1 MWYSIYDMPSPT
13 EQQTPAN
20 PQDKKVTEPA
30 VPIEQIYSDT
40 DKDYLNTWL
49 QSRLESAKRQKEAPY
64 PELNGKTYY
73 QIYEENENIAN
84 TNLPAKKNDD
94 DVIVSAGTIESK
106 LDSLLANING
116 LDLSPQVMAYDKENN
131 LINELGIALQ
141 DTIMMSEETDGGD
154 EGGDEEKKILRQREL
169 LKQGTVFVQEEWLR
183 IFETKKVLKEKYKG
197 QFSDFK
203 DMWTS
208 SEELVFEGPGRTLLY
223 GPNVYLGN
231 ITEFFMEKQPYM
243 FVVINQDYE
252 IAKKKYGNFANW
264 KYVKQGPVATSVS
277 QDARTIYDNTW
288 RLTELQNN
296 QVEIVI
302 YQDQGRDEFQIII
315 NGVIMLPVGFPLSA
329 VAPGGKY
336 NIAKQVY
343 RVLSHKFA
351 YGKAFVASGSV
362 KEVSALIDEMLGLF
376 VLKTRKSFTPPY
388 INTSGR
394 VISKKVL
401 SPGRITMGISPDSL
415 QPIGQEGQGV
425 TANEFNVLK
434 ELQDRIDKSTVSNI
448 FQGQQ
453 GKSGTTATEIVE
465 LQRQAKLTLGLTITV
480 AGLLEKKLAYLRLWN
495 ILSNWYEPISTESM
509 LMDDIRKEMNKYRNT
524 VREVNIDGEGLGN
537 RMVIPTDGELPDE
550 QEIRDEE
557 LAEEKRAGYPVRRIY
572 LSVPGL
578 KSAKLRFFIVVM
590 PKEKESS
597 QLRKIEWRETFAD
610 ILAMSQLGSV
620 PNIDTLEDEFAR
632 VHGMSRSKLFQKGG
646 ISPMNAMPGAEGE
659 GVSNTAGV
667 PTLPGGA

>member
-49 QSRLESAKRQKEAPY
+49 QSRLESAKKQKEAPY

-131 LINELGIALQ
+131 LINELGVALQ

-243 FVVINQDYE
+243 FVVINRDYE

-277 QDARTIYDNTW
+277 QDARTIYDNAW

-315 NGVIMLPVGFPLSA
+315 NGVLMLPVGFPLSA

-524 VREVNIDGEGLGN
+524 TREVNIDGEGLGN

-597 QLRKIEWRETFAD
+597 QLRKIEWRERFAD